1 MKNPRPSKKQKTQPN
16 LILYSL
22 GFEPDIIDK
31 LLYLIECND
40 EVKNKGIKDK
50 HIIWTLLYWKQ
61 YLPIT
66 EICVTFGISPKTFL
80 NHYGETIHAL
90 WVVCKEIMEQ
100 RYEQLVESVGFL
112 KHPITKVNYRAIAA
126 DSTSIDIETP
136 TDYQIQKKF
145 YSGKSKSHVVKFH
158 CEVSTTSY
166 RLLLLHPEGF
176 PGAVHDIKIADQI
189 YMEKDHNGEPQYYS
203 NGRMIR
209 RHDKFPILGDRAYI
223 SLPNFVVPHKRSKKK
238 KEKPTPD
245 QVVHNNFKKEQS
257 LKMTEM
263 TNVNKKVP
271 VTLITGF
278 LGSGKT
284 TFLNYILN
292 ENHGKKIAVIQNE
305 YGQSIGIET
314 AMIVDS
320 NGEKIQEWLEFPNGC
335 ICCTVKDDFLQSIED
350 LLKRSDKFDY
360 ILIESTGM
368 GDPGQISASLW
379 VDEELESPIYF
390 DSIITLV
397 DSKHIEKHI
406 EKSKL
411 NNNNNNNN
419 KEKEKDKEEEEEDIE
434 VHGTDIKYY
443 STEVERQIAFADIIL
458 LNKID
463 LLDQSNLNNEI
474 KIITDRIKSINPI
487 AKIITTERS
496 VVPLDKVLD
505 VKAYNPNI
513 DLLKDYLEQL
523 QKQEQQT
530 HNHQHNNEDESKSC
544 GECSTKSNHSKFI
557 NTVCITED
565 GDVDLTEF
573 NRWIGNL
580 LWEDKKDCI
589 FRCKGLISV
598 KGDDEKYILQGVYAT
613 FEVLPSGLLW
623 SKDEKR
629 HNKIVLIGESLNQ
642 NELEQSF
649 KNKLL

>member
-1 MKNPRPSKKQKTQPN
+1 
-16 LILYSL
+16 
-22 GFEPDIIDK
+22 
-31 LLYLIECND
+31 
-40 EVKNKGIKDK
+40 
-50 HIIWTLLYWKQ
+50 
-61 YLPIT
+61 
-66 EICVTFGISPKTFL
+66 
-80 NHYGETIHAL
+80 
-90 WVVCKEIMEQ
+90 
-100 RYEQLVESVGFL
+100 
-112 KHPITKVNYRAIAA
+112 
-126 DSTSIDIETP
+126 
-136 TDYQIQKKF
+136 
-145 YSGKSKSHVVKFH
+145 
-158 CEVSTTSY
+158 
-166 RLLLLHPEGF
+166 
-176 PGAVHDIKIADQI
+176 
-189 YMEKDHNGEPQYYS
+189 
-203 NGRMIR
+203 
-209 RHDKFPILGDRAYI
+209 
-223 SLPNFVVPHKRSKKK
+223 
-238 KEKPTPD
+238 
-245 QVVHNNFKKEQS
+245 
-257 LKMTEM
+257 MTEV
-263 TNVNKKVP
+263 TNSNINKKVP

-411 NNNNNNNN
+411 NSNPNNNNNNNN
-419 KEKEKDKEEEEEDIE
+419 KKKEDDDNDDDDDDDIE
-434 VHGTDIKYY
+434 IHGTDIKYY

-474 KIITDRIKSINPI
+474 KTITERIKSINPI

-513 DLLKDYLEQL
+513 ELLKEYLDQF
-523 QKQEQQT
+523 QKGQNSNNQHQ
-530 HNHQHNNEDESKSC
+530 HQHNNNEEESSSC
-544 GECSTKSNHSKFI
+544 NECSLTTNTSNHSKFI

-565 GDVDLTEF
+565 GDIDLTEF

-580 LWEDKKDCI
+580 LWEEKKDCI

-598 KGDDEKYILQGVYAT
+598 KGQDEKYILQGVYAT

>member
-136 TDYQIQKKF
+136 IDYQIQKKF

-176 PGAVHDIKIADQI
+176 PGAVDDIKIADQI

-245 QVVHNNFKKEQS
+245 QVVHNNFVSSNRVYVENFF
-257 LKMTEM
+257 LKI
-263 TNVNKKVP
+263 NHFKV
-271 VTLITGF
+271 V
-278 LGSGKT
+278 ST
-284 TFLNYILN
+284 TY
-292 ENHGKKIAVIQNE
+292 
-305 YGQSIGIET
+305 
-314 AMIVDS
+314 
-320 NGEKIQEWLEFPNGC
+320 
-335 ICCTVKDDFLQSIED
+335 
-350 LLKRSDKFDY
+350 R
-360 ILIESTGM
+360 
-368 GDPGQISASLW
+368 
-379 VDEELESPIYF
+379 
-390 DSIITLV
+390 
-397 DSKHIEKHI
+397 
-406 EKSKL
+406 
-411 NNNNNNNN
+411 
-419 KEKEKDKEEEEEDIE
+419 
-434 VHGTDIKYY
+434 
-443 STEVERQIAFADIIL
+443 
-458 LNKID
+458 
-463 LLDQSNLNNEI
+463 
-474 KIITDRIKSINPI
+474 
-487 AKIITTERS
+487 
-496 VVPLDKVLD
+496 
-505 VKAYNPNI
+505 
-513 DLLKDYLEQL
+513 
-523 QKQEQQT
+523 
-530 HNHQHNNEDESKSC
+530 
-544 GECSTKSNHSKFI
+544 
-557 NTVCITED
+557 
-565 GDVDLTEF
+565 
-573 NRWIGNL
+573 GNL
-580 LWEDKKDCI
+580 EHL
-589 FRCKGLISV
+589 
-598 KGDDEKYILQGVYAT
+598 
-613 FEVLPSGLLW
+613 
-623 SKDEKR
+623 
-629 HNKIVLIGESLNQ
+629 NKIVLILSVLADIQEIHNDGFDYQFEKQ
-642 NELEQSF
+642 
-649 KNKLL
+649 KLMEIKEKRTMFVVK